1 MLMVV
6 RVGFLKLG
14 NIGTAPLIELLL
26 DERAE
31 REDVEFRVVGTGPK
45 LAPEHA
51 VDAAK
56 KLAEFKPD
64 LAIVVSPNATLPGP
78 TQGRETLAEAG
89 IPTIVISDA
98 PTKQIR
104 QELEEKGFGYII
116 VEADPMIGA
125 RREFLDPVEMALFN
139 VDVIKVLA
147 ITGVFNLIQ
156 RELNAVI
163 EAVKRGEKP
172 TLPRVVVTRMKA
184 VEAAGFTNPYAKAKA
199 LAAYETAKN
208 VATLT
213 TAACFKIKEWEKYTL
228 TAASAHEM
236 IRAASKLA
244 EEAREIEKSQDTVLR
259 TPHHKDGT
267 ILTKR
272 KLIEKP
278 KRPE

>member
-1 MLMVV
+1 MVV

-14 NIGTAPLIELLL
+14 NIGTAPLVELLL

-45 LAPEHA
+45 LTPEHA
-51 VDAAK
+51 VDAAR
-56 KLAEFKPD
+56 KLAEFRPD
-64 LAIVVSPNATLPGP
+64 IAIVISPNATLPGP
-78 TQGRETLAEAG
+78 TQGRQILAEAG

-208 VATLT
+208 VAALT

-236 IRAASKLA
+236 IRTAAKLA

>member
-1 MLMVV
+1 MVV

-14 NIGTAPLIELLL
+14 NIGTAPLVELLL

-45 LAPEHA
+45 LTPEHA
-51 VDAAK
+51 VDAAR
-56 KLAEFKPD
+56 KLAEFRPD
-64 LAIVVSPNATLPGP
+64 IAIVISPNATLPGP
-78 TQGRETLAEAG
+78 TQGRQILAEAG

-163 EAVKRGEKP
+163 EAIKRGEKP

-236 IRAASKLA
+236 IRTAAKLA

>member
-1 MLMVV
+1 MVV

-14 NIGTAPLIELLL
+14 NIGTAPLVELLL

-45 LAPEHA
+45 LTPEHA
-51 VDAAK
+51 VDAAR
-56 KLAEFKPD
+56 KLAEFRPD
-64 LAIVVSPNATLPGP
+64 IAIVISPNATLPGP
-78 TQGRETLAEAG
+78 TQGRQVLAEAG

-163 EAVKRGEKP
+163 EAIKRGEKP

>member
-1 MLMVV
+1 MVV

-14 NIGTAPLIELLL
+14 NIGTAPLVELLL

-45 LAPEHA
+45 LTPEHA
-51 VDAAK
+51 VDAAR
-56 KLAEFKPD
+56 KLAEFRPD
-64 LAIVVSPNATLPGP
+64 IAIVISPNATLPGP
-78 TQGRETLAEAG
+78 TQGRQVLAEAG

-163 EAVKRGEKP
+163 EAIKRGEKP

-208 VATLT
+208 VAALT

-236 IRAASKLA
+236 IRTAAKLA

>member
-1 MLMVV
+1 MFMVV

-14 NIGTAPLIELLL
+14 NIGTAPLVELLL

-45 LAPEHA
+45 LTPEHA
-51 VDAAK
+51 VDAAR
-56 KLAEFKPD
+56 KLVEFRPD
-64 LAIVVSPNATLPGP
+64 IAIVISPNATLPGP
-78 TQGRETLAEAG
+78 TQGRQVLAEAG

-139 VDVIKVLA
+139 VDVIRVLA

-163 EAVKRGEKP
+163 EAIKRGEKP
-172 TLPRVVVTRMKA
+172 TLPRLVVTRMKA

-236 IRAASKLA
+236 IRTAAKLA

>member
-1 MLMVV
+1 MVV

-14 NIGTAPLIELLL
+14 NIGTAPLVELLL

-45 LAPEHA
+45 LTPEHA
-51 VDAAK
+51 VDAAR
-56 KLAEFKPD
+56 KLAEFRPD
-64 LAIVVSPNATLPGP
+64 IAIVISPNATLPGP
-78 TQGRETLAEAG
+78 TQGRQVLAEAG

-163 EAVKRGEKP
+163 EAIKRGEKP

-236 IRAASKLA
+236 IRTAAKLA